1 MCLCLPKE
9 LIQYGNTDV
18 ILIAE
23 TLKDHTHHWKGV
35 QYRPPKSYTLT
46 LFLGKL
52 HLSASLNEPCCPSAW
67 NTLYPVPA

>member
-9 LIQYGNTDV
+9 LTRYCNTDA

-23 TLKDHTHHWKGV
+23 PLRDHTHHWKGV
-35 QYRPPKSYTLT
+35 QYRPLKSYTLT

-52 HLSASLNEPCCPSAW
+52 HLSVSLNEPSCPSAW
-67 NTLYPVPA
+67 NTLSPVPA